1 MHSVGIIGLGLLG
14 GSLGMSLKGSYRRIG
29 WGRREDNRSA
39 ALELDAVD
47 EVCAS
52 AEELLQKADI
62 TVLAI
67 PVQATI
73 DFMAEHAGNFPE
85 GAVVTDVGS
94 LKSEI
99 CSAAARLLA
108 PRKVRFIGSHPMAGT
123 EKHGVG
129 AAFAGLYDNADV
141 FILNGGGADP
151 EAVSMISEMWQ
162 SAGGHPK
169 FLTDARDHD
178 ALVARTSHVLHI
190 VASALTSGILE
201 AGSAE
206 EQAKRFAGCATGFRD
221 SCRIAASTPAMWRE
235 ITEKN
240 ADAVLKA
247 MDEFEERYFT
257 LRRLIENGEF
267 DRFQEEFA
275 RGKELRD
282 QWMAYKNNR
291 S

>member
-1 MHSVGIIGLGLLG
+1 MTNVGIIGLGLLG
-14 GSLGMSLKGSYRRIG
+14 GSLGMALKGAFHRIG

-47 EVCAS
+47 EVCSS
-52 AEELLQKADI
+52 AADVLKKADI

-73 DFMAEHAGNFPE
+73 DFMTEYADSFPR
-85 GAVVTDVGS
+85 GAIVTDVGS
-94 LKSEI
+94 LKGEI
-99 CSAAARLLA
+99 CRAADRVLA
-108 PRKVRFIGSHPMAGT
+108 PRGVRFVGSHPMAGT

-129 AAFAGLYDNADV
+129 AAFPELYENADI
-141 FILNGGGADP
+141 FILNGGGADAD
-151 EAVSMISEMWQ
+151 AVAQVAEMWQ
-162 SAGGHPK
+162 AAGGHPK
-169 FLTDARDHD
+169 YLDDANDHD

-190 VASALTSGILE
+190 VASALTSGILDAE
-201 AGSAE
+201 NPE
-206 EQAKRFAGCATGFRD
+206 EQSKRFAGCATGFRD

-240 ADAVLKA
+240 AVAVLRA
-247 MDEFEERYFT
+247 MDEFEARYFT

-275 RGKELRD
+275 RGKKLRD
-282 QWMAYKNNR
+282 QWMDYKNNR

>member
-1 MHSVGIIGLGLLG
+1 MLSVGIIGLGLLG
-14 GSLGMSLKGSYRRIG
+14 GSLGMALKGYCHRIG
-29 WGRREDNRSA
+29 WGRREENRLA

-47 EVCAS
+47 EICEEPA
-52 AEELLQKADI
+52 ELLKKAGI
-62 TVLAI
+62 VVLAI

-73 DFMAEHAGNFPE
+73 DFMAQYAQSFSENAI
-85 GAVVTDVGS
+85 VTDVGS
-94 LKSEI
+94 LKGEI
-99 CSAAARLLA
+99 CRAAEKFLT
-108 PRKVRFIGSHPMAGT
+108 PRKVRFVGSHPMAGT

-129 AAFAGLYDNADV
+129 AAFATLYENADI

-151 EAVSMISEMWQ
+151 EAVARVAEMWQ
-162 SAGGHPK
+162 AAGGHPK
-169 FLTDARDHD
+169 FLSDANDHD

-190 VASALTSGILE
+190 VASALTSGILN
-201 AGSAE
+201 ADDPD
-206 EQAKRFAGCATGFRD
+206 EQSLRFAGCATGFRD

-240 ADAVLKA
+240 AVAVLKA

-257 LRRLIENGEF
+257 LRRLIEEGRF
-267 DRFQEEFA
+267 DEFQEEFA

-282 QWMAYKNNR
+282 KWMAYKNNR

>member
-1 MHSVGIIGLGLLG
+1 MQSVGIIGLGLLG
-14 GSLGMSLKGSYRRIG
+14 GSLGMALKGSYRRIG

-47 EVCAS
+47 EVCS
-52 AEELLQKADI
+52 TPEELLRKADI

-73 DFMAEHAGNFPE
+73 DFMEEYADLFPPK
-85 GAVVTDVGS
+85 AVITDVGS
-94 LKSEI
+94 LKGEI
-99 CSAAARLLA
+99 CRAAERILA
-108 PRKVRFIGSHPMAGT
+108 TRGVRFVGSHPMAGT

-129 AAFAGLYDNADV
+129 AAFPQLYENADI
-141 FILNGGGADP
+141 FILKGGGADP
-151 EAVSMISEMWQ
+151 EAVEEVAKLWSA
-162 SAGGHPK
+162 AGGHPK
-169 FLTDARDHD
+169 YLTDARAHD

-190 VASALTSGILE
+190 VASALTSGILDAE
-201 AGSAE
+201 DPE
-206 EQAKRFAGCATGFRD
+206 EQSKRFAGCATGFRD
-221 SCRIAASTPAMWRE
+221 SCRIAGSTPAMWRE

-240 ADAVLKA
+240 ASAVLRA
-247 MDEFEERYFT
+247 MDEFEVRYFT
-257 LRRLIENGEF
+257 LRRLIEEGEF
-267 DRFQEEFA
+267 DRFEEEFA

>member
-1 MHSVGIIGLGLLG
+1 MQRAGIIGLGLLG
-14 GSLGMSLKGSYRRIG
+14 GSLGMALKGSFHRIG

-47 EVCAS
+47 EVCATP
-52 AEELLQKADI
+52 EELLKKADI
-62 TVLAI
+62 VILAI
-67 PVQATI
+67 PVQPTI
-73 DFMAEHAGNFPE
+73 DFMAQYADDFPK
-85 GAVVTDVGS
+85 GQIVTDVGS
-94 LKSEI
+94 LKGEI
-99 CSAAARLLA
+99 CAAAEKLLA
-108 PRKVRFIGSHPMAGT
+108 PRGVRFVGSHPMAGT

-129 AAFAGLYDNADV
+129 AAFPQLYENADI

-151 EAVSMISEMWQ
+151 EAVEAVGSLWSC
-162 SAGGHPK
+162 AGGHPK
-169 FLTDARDHD
+169 YLNDANDHD

-190 VASALTSGILE
+190 VASALTSGILD
-201 AGSAE
+201 AASAE
-206 EQAKRFAGCATGFRD
+206 EKSKRFAGCATGFSD

-240 ADAVLKA
+240 RTAVLKA

-257 LRRLIENGEF
+257 LRRLIEEGEF

-282 QWMAYKNNR
+282 QWMSYKNNR

>member
-1 MHSVGIIGLGLLG
+1 MQSVGIIGLGLLG
-14 GSLGMSLKGSYRRIG
+14 GSLGMALKGSFHRIG

-47 EVCAS
+47 EVCSTPA
-52 AEELLQKADI
+52 ELLRKSQI

-73 DFMAEHAGNFPE
+73 DFMKEYADSFPK

-94 LKSEI
+94 LKGEI
-99 CSAAARLLA
+99 CRAAEEILT
-108 PRKVRFIGSHPMAGT
+108 PRGIRFVGSHPMAGT

-129 AAFAGLYDNADV
+129 AAFAELYNNADI

-151 EAVSMISEMWQ
+151 EAVEMVSRLW
-162 SAGGHPK
+162 SAAGGHPQY
-169 FLTDARDHD
+169 LTDANDHD

-190 VASALTSGILE
+190 VASALTSGILD
-201 AGSAE
+201 AASTE
-206 EQAKRFAGCATGFRD
+206 EQSKRFAGCATGFRD
-221 SCRIAASTPAMWRE
+221 SCRIAASTPSMWRE

-240 ADAVLKA
+240 AAAVLKA
-247 MDEFEERYFT
+247 MDEFEDRYFT

-275 RGKELRD
+275 HGKELRD

>member
-1 MHSVGIIGLGLLG
+1 MTRVGIIGLGLLG
-14 GSLGMSLKGSYRRIG
+14 GSLGMALKGAFHRIG

-47 EVCAS
+47 EVCATP
-52 AEELLQKADI
+52 EELLQKAEI

-73 DFMAEHAGNFPE
+73 DFMKEYGARFPE

-94 LKSEI
+94 LKGEI
-99 CSAAARLLA
+99 CRAAKDFLA
-108 PRKVRFIGSHPMAGT
+108 PYGVHFVGSHPMAGT

-129 AAFAGLYDNADV
+129 AAFAELYDNADI
-141 FILNGGGADP
+141 FILNGNGAD
-151 EAVSMISEMWQ
+151 EKAVQMVSDMW
-162 SAGGHPK
+162 SAAGGHPHY
-169 FLTDARDHD
+169 LADADAHDH
-178 ALVARTSHVLHI
+178 LVARTSHVLHI
-190 VASALTSGILE
+190 VASALTSGILG
-201 AGSAE
+201 ADSAE
-206 EQAKRFAGCATGFRD
+206 EQSKRFAGCATGFRD

-240 ADAVLKA
+240 ASAVLQA
-247 MDEFEERYFT
+247 MDEFEEHYFT
-257 LRRLIENGEF
+257 LRRLIEEGRFDEF
-267 DRFQEEFA
+267 QAEFA
-275 RGKELRD
+275 RGKALRD

>member
-1 MHSVGIIGLGLLG
+1 MKSVGIIGLGLLG
-14 GSLGMSLKGSYRRIG
+14 GSLGMALKGSWYRIG

-47 EVCAS
+47 ESCAS
-52 AEELLQKADI
+52 PAEVLQKADV

-67 PVQATI
+67 PVQPTI
-73 DFMAEHAGNFPE
+73 DFMKEYAASFPR
-85 GAVVTDVGS
+85 GAIVTDVGS
-94 LKSEI
+94 LKGEI
-99 CSAAARLLA
+99 CHAADAFLA
-108 PRKVRFIGSHPMAGT
+108 PQGLRFVGSHPMAGT

-129 AAFAGLYDNADV
+129 AAFPELYENADI

-151 EAVSMISEMWQ
+151 EAVEMVSTLWCA
-162 SAGGHPK
+162 AGGHPK
-169 FLTDARDHD
+169 YLNDAHDHD

-190 VASALTSGILE
+190 VASALTSGILD
-201 AGSAE
+201 SNSE
-206 EQAKRFAGCATGFRD
+206 EERAKRFAGCATGFRD

-247 MDEFEERYFT
+247 LDEFEERYFT

>member
-1 MHSVGIIGLGLLG
+1 MKSVGIIGLGLLG
-14 GSLGMSLKGSYRRIG
+14 GSLGMALKGSYRRIG

-47 EVCAS
+47 EACSTPTEV
-52 AEELLQKADI
+52 LQKADV

-73 DFMAEHAGNFPE
+73 DFMKEYALSFPK

-94 LKSEI
+94 LKGEI
-99 CSAAARLLA
+99 GRAAESFLV
-108 PRKVRFIGSHPMAGT
+108 PQGVRFVGSHPMAGT

-129 AAFAGLYDNADV
+129 AAFPELYENADV

-151 EAVSMISEMWQ
+151 EAVEMVSSLWS

-169 FLTDARDHD
+169 YLKDANDHD

-190 VASALTSGILE
+190 VASALTSAILD
-201 AGSAE
+201 SSSE
-206 EQAKRFAGCATGFRD
+206 EERAKRFAGCATGFRD

-240 ADAVLKA
+240 TDAVLKA

>member
-1 MHSVGIIGLGLLG
+1 MLSVGIVGLGLLG
-14 GSLGMSLKGSYRRIG
+14 GSLGMALKGSYHRIG

-47 EVCAS
+47 EVCAD
-52 AEELLQKADI
+52 AAVLLQKADI

-73 DFMAEHAGNFPE
+73 DFMAEHAKDFPK

-94 LKSEI
+94 LKGEI
-99 CSAAARLLA
+99 CRAADRILL
-108 PRKVRFIGSHPMAGT
+108 PRGVRFAGSHPMAGT

-129 AAFAGLYDNADV
+129 AAFPTLYSNADI
-141 FILNGGGADP
+141 FILKGGSADP
-151 EAVSMISEMWQ
+151 EAVSMIADMW
-162 SAGGHPK
+162 SAAGGFPK
-169 FLTDARDHD
+169 YLTDANDHD

-190 VASALTSGILE
+190 VASALTSGILD
-201 AGSAE
+201 AKTPE
-206 EQAKRFAGCATGFRD
+206 EQSNRFAGCATGFRD
-221 SCRIAASTPAMWRE
+221 SCRIAASTPSMWRE

-240 ADAVLKA
+240 ASAVLKA
-247 MDEFEERYFT
+247 MDEFEARYFT
-257 LRRLIENGEF
+257 LRRLIEEGRF
-267 DRFQEEFA
+267 DEFQEEFA

-282 QWMAYKNNR
+282 KWMAYKNDR